1 MGNRIETDLPSDL
14 EKATLLGRVAT
25 PDGPAVCT
33 VRGDEVIDI
42 THRLPTITHALK
54 ANCPASIVRGCE
66 GTPLGKLTDI
76 LDASFDPAAAGPRL
90 LSPIDLQAIKA
101 AGVTFANSLIERV
114 VEEMTKGNPL
124 KAEEARQQLARD
136 IGDDVFSIVPGSEEA
151 MKLRETLLEKDLWSP
166 YLEVGFGVDAEIFTK
181 AQPMSSVGHGARIGL
196 HPRSDWNNPE
206 PEVVLVCAPDGRI
219 VGATL
224 GNDVNLRDFEG
235 RSALLLGRAKD
246 NNASAS
252 LGPFIRLLDENFTM
266 TEIRNADLSLEVTG
280 PDGYVLSGS
289 STMRVISR
297 DPEDLANQLFD
308 SHQYPDGAV
317 LYTGT
322 LFAPTEDR
330 DENRPGEGFTHK
342 LGDRVRIASSRLGAL
357 ENVVGRSDQLP
368 AWEDGALALF
378 RSLSKRGISI

>member
-1 MGNRIETDLPSDL
+1 MSNRIARDLPVDL
-14 EKATLLGRVAT
+14 EKAVLLGRIST

-33 VRGDEVIDI
+33 LRGEDVVDI
-42 THRLPTITHALK
+42 TSRLPTITHALK
-54 ANCPASIVRGCE
+54 AACPASIVRGAE
-66 GTPLGKLTDI
+66 GTVIGKIGDI
-76 LDASFDPAAAGPRL
+76 LETSFDPEAAGPRL

-101 AGVTFANSLIERV
+101 AGVTFPNSMIERV
-114 VEEMTKGNPL
+114 VEEMTKGDPL
-124 KAEEARQQLARD
+124 KADEARAQLGRD
-136 IGDDVFSIVPGSEEA
+136 IGDDVFSIVPGSDEA
-151 MKLRETLLEKDLWSP
+151 MKLRKTLLAKDLWSP

-181 AQPMSSVGHGARIGL
+181 AQPMSSVGHGAGVGL

-252 LGPFIRLLDENFTM
+252 LGPFIRLLDDHFTM
-266 TEIRNADLSLEVTG
+266 KDIRNADLSLEVTG
-280 PDGYVLSGS
+280 TDGYVLSGS

-297 DPEDLANQLFD
+297 DPEDLARQMFD
-308 SHQYPDGAV
+308 CHQYPDGAV

-322 LFAPTEDR
+322 LFAPTDDR
-330 DENRPGEGFTHK
+330 DRPGEGFTHK
-342 LGDRVRIASSRLGAL
+342 VGDRVRIASSRLGCL
-357 ENVVGRSDQLP
+357 ENVVGSSDALP
-368 AWEDGALALF
+368 VWQDGALALF
-378 RSLSKRGISI
+378 RSLSKRGIAI

>member
-1 MGNRIETDLPSDL
+1 MSKRIERDMPADWPH
-14 EKATLLGRVAT
+14 ATLLGRIST
-25 PDGPAVCT
+25 PAGPAICT
-33 VRGDEVIDI
+33 VRGDEVVDI
-42 THRLPTITHALK
+42 TARIPTVTHALT
-54 ANCPASIVRGCE
+54 ANCPASMVRGAD
-66 GTPLGKLTDI
+66 GNPLGKLTDI
-76 LDASFDPAAAGPRL
+76 LEASFAPSAPGPRL
-90 LSPIDLQAIKA
+90 LAPIDLQAIKA

-114 VEEMTKGNPL
+114 VEEMTKGDPL
-124 KAEEARQQLARD
+124 RADEARQQLARD
-136 IGDDVFSIVPGSEEA
+136 IGDDIFSIVPGSEEA
-151 MKLRETLLEKDLWSP
+151 MKLRESLLAKDLWSP

-181 AQPMSSVGHGARIGL
+181 AQPMSAVGHGAAIGL

-252 LGPFIRLLDENFTM
+252 LGPFIRLLDDGFGM
-266 TEIRNADLSLEVTG
+266 DDIRDADLSLEVTG
-280 PDGYVLSGS
+280 EDGYVLSGAS
-289 STMRVISR
+289 SMRVISR
-297 DPEDLANQLFD
+297 DPEDLAAQMFD
-308 SHQYPDGAV
+308 CHQYPDGAV

-330 DENRPGEGFTHK
+330 DADRPGEGFTHK
-342 LGDRVRIASSRLGAL
+342 LGDRVRITSSRLGAL
-357 ENVVGRSDQLP
+357 ENVVGRSDEVD

-378 RSLSKRGISI
+378 RSLSRRGIAV